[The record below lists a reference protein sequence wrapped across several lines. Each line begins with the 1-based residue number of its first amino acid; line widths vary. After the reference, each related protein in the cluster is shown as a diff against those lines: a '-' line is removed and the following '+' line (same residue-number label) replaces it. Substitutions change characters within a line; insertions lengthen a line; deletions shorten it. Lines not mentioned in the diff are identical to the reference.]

1 MTIADRFSGRR
12 ARIALLA
19 AAVLVAVAGAGLAIR
34 PGAIETIRPTGGA
47 SGVIYGLGT
56 VEARVLS
63 RLGFEATGTLI
74 ELTADHGERVAA
86 NRILARLDDREQ
98 KAKLAQAEAALA
110 QAQARLDRARINLTQ
125 RRSVSERRQTL
136 ARRNAVSV
144 EAAEDASAAA
154 DMAAADVAV
163 STADHAAAVGQV
175 QREHALLSKLSLAAP
190 YDALVIER
198 SRELGTV
205 LPSGTSV
212 FTVIDPATVWI
223 RAYVDEAQA
232 GALAIDQP
240 AEIRL
245 RSLPG
250 RAFPGR
256 IVRIDIESDRISEE
270 RRVHVAFDAI
280 PAEFHLGE
288 QAETLIDVGRTER
301 SVAIPGTALVESRAA
316 AAVWVVRDNRL
327 TRRPVRLVRRLAD
340 GTVEVDGVSEAE
352 LVVAHP
358 GGDLAEGRRIRPVV
372 REKGR

>member
-1 MTIADRFSGRR
+1 MTFADRFSGRWV
-12 ARIALLA
+12 RIALA
-19 AAVLVAVAGAGLAIR
+19 VAVAVVAAVGAGIALR
-34 PGAIETIRPTGGA
+34 PSSIETVRPTGGA

-74 ELTADHGERVAA
+74 ELTADHGERVVA
-86 NRILARLDDREQ
+86 NRVLARLDDREQ
-98 KAKLAQAEAALA
+98 QAKLAQAEAALA

-125 RRSVSERRQTL
+125 RRSVSERRQAL

-144 EAAEDASAAA
+144 EAAEDSLAAA

-163 STADHAAAVGQV
+163 ANADHAAGLGQL
-175 QREHALLSKLSLAAP
+175 QRERALLAKLSLSVP

-212 FTVIDPATVWI
+212 FTVIDPTTVWI

-232 GALAIDQP
+232 GALAVGQP

-250 RAFPGR
+250 ATFAGR
-256 IVRIDIESDRISEE
+256 IARIDIESDRVSEE
-270 RRVHVAFDAI
+270 RRVHIVFDAI

-288 QAETLIDVGRTER
+288 QAEALIDVGRVER
-301 SVAIPGTALVESRAA
+301 SVAIPGTTLVESRAA
-316 AAVWVVRDNRL
+316 AEVWVVKDNRL
-327 TRRPVRLVRRLAD
+327 TRRVVRLVRRLAD
-340 GTVEVDGVSEAE
+340 GTVEVDGIGEAE
-352 LVVAHP
+352 LVVARP
-358 GGDLAEGRRIRPVV
+358 SGDLAEGRLVRPIV